1 KLVFF
6 GPSKEALEFFEV
18 DDFADIYEKIEGS
31 GEKWRQV
38 YEKER
43 PANFIQYV
51 KNRLATAK
59 SIPKRALPTVNFG
72 LREFFRQFLVLTQRS
87 IKVLF
92 SEPVTLMLMLLLLPI
107 TGILQLIIG
116 SEDILTGNLAILA
129 DPVSA
134 AASMTESYVPFA
146 RMNTFIFVMGLEAV
160 LTGLFVPSNDL
171 VKERSIY
178 LRERMVN
185 LRVLPYLLSKGAVYS
200 VFVVV
205 QVFLYLVIL
214 SFGIDFPV
222 NGLYMSGVLE
232 LFITLYLTM
241 MAGIAFGL
249 IISAVSRSTEMAI
262 YILTMMLFFQFFFS
276 GTVFDLRENSF
287 EPMSYLTTTRWSLT
301 ALGVTIDM
309 EEIVGSTILCSDVPN
324 NPLEPSGGT
333 SVLCSNYPEA
343 VDSMMLNYEDSW
355 LLYSWGVLGGMTIL
369 FFMVTAVLL
378 ERTKAY

>member
-1 KLVFF
+1 MIAAFISQGKLVFF

-129 DPVSA
+129 H
-134 AASMTESYVPFA
+134 
-146 RMNTFIFVMGLEAV
+146 
-160 LTGLFVPSNDL
+160 
-171 VKERSIY
+171 
-178 LRERMVN
+178 
-185 LRVLPYLLSKGAVYS
+185 
-200 VFVVV
+200 
-205 QVFLYLVIL
+205 Q
-214 SFGIDFPV
+214 
-222 NGLYMSGVLE
+222 
-232 LFITLYLTM
+232 
-241 MAGIAFGL
+241 
-249 IISAVSRSTEMAI
+249 
-262 YILTMMLFFQFFFS
+262 
-276 GTVFDLRENSF
+276 
-287 EPMSYLTTTRWSLT
+287 
-301 ALGVTIDM
+301 
-309 EEIVGSTILCSDVPN
+309 
-324 NPLEPSGGT
+324 
-333 SVLCSNYPEA
+333 
-343 VDSMMLNYEDSW
+343 
-355 LLYSWGVLGGMTIL
+355 
-369 FFMVTAVLL
+369 
-378 ERTKAY
+378 